1 MTADNEK
8 GDPIM
13 RRLIY
18 ASLFL
23 LVTGFLLQPSAEA
36 ADKIRIGLPADAGHF
51 TFPLA
56 QKRGFLKEEGFEAEI
71 ITITGPV
78 ANIALSNGDVD
89 YFTGFGSAMRSM
101 LQGLPARIV
110 ACYRP
115 LPHFVLLGRPEL
127 KSVKDLKGKIIG
139 VAIGGG
145 PDLVAR
151 LIIKHFGLDPDKDMT
166 FVRGGNETALAR
178 MKQGLMDATSAPV
191 PWDYRAKKM
200 GFNVLARAEDLFTY
214 PISGVVAH
222 TKKIK
227 EKPDEI
233 KRLIRAG
240 IKANRYMR
248 ENREGTI
255 PILMSTYRL
264 DQEAGTALY
273 DSFLK
278 GFNVDGSLPEDGF
291 RRLIEDTKRITKVD
305 PEVALSE
312 VADLSILREAQK
324 ELGIK

>member
-1 MTADNEK
+1 
-8 GDPIM
+8 M
-13 RRLIY
+13 RKI
-18 ASLFL
+18 FL
-23 LVTGFLLQPSAEA
+23 ALVTVILLHDSVHA
-36 ADKIRIGLPADAGHF
+36 ADKIRIAMPADAGHF

-56 QKRGFLKEEGFEAEI
+56 QKRGFLKEEGIEADI
-71 ITITGPV
+71 ITISGPV
-78 ANIALSNGDVD
+78 ANIALSNGDLD
-89 YFTGFGSAMRSM
+89 YFTGFGSGMRSM
-101 LQGLPARIV
+101 LQGLPARILV
-110 ACYRP
+110 CYRP

-139 VAIGGG
+139 VALGGG

-214 PISGVVAH
+214 PISGLIAH

-233 KRLIRAG
+233 KRLIKAG

-248 ENREGTI
+248 ANRDGTI
-255 PILMSTYRL
+255 PILMSTYKL
-264 DQEAGTALY
+264 DKEVSSALY
-273 DSFLK
+273 DSFVK
-278 GFNVDGSLPEDGF
+278 GFNDDGNLPEDGF
-291 RRLIEDTKRITKVD
+291 RRLIEDTKSITKVD
-305 PEVALSE
+305 REIALSE
-312 VADLSILREAQK
+312 VTNLSILREAQR